1 MMATGTIVVSL
12 IAMLGWLFL
21 NYRALQAD
29 GLSFR
34 QKAAMAAAGAAIIAV
49 VAYVLGRFAV

>member
-1 MMATGTIVVSL
+1 MMQTGTIVVSL

-29 GLSFR
+29 GMSFQ
-34 QKAAMAAAGAAIIAV
+34 QKAVMAAIWGVIIAV
-49 VAYVLGRFAV
+49 LAYVLGRFAV

>member
-1 MMATGTIVVSL
+1 MMQTGTIVVSL

-29 GLSFR
+29 GMSFQ
-34 QKAAMAAAGAAIIAV
+34 QKAVMAAIWAVIIAV
-49 VAYVLGRFAV
+49 LAYVLGRFAV

>member
-1 MMATGTIVVSL
+1 MMQTGAIVVSL

-29 GLSFR
+29 GMSFQ
-34 QKAAMAAAGAAIIAV
+34 QKAVMAAIWAVIIAV
-49 VAYVLGRFAV
+49 LAYVLGRFAV

>member
-1 MMATGTIVVSL
+1 MMETGTMVVSL

-29 GLSFR
+29 GLSFQ
-34 QKAAMAAAGAAIIAV
+34 QKAAMAAAWAVIIV
-49 VAYVLGRFAV
+49 VLAYVLGRVAI